1 MAYPG
6 YYAFSKV
13 MEEVMVEQYSIQYG
27 IPYTI
32 QRCSWVFEKDD
43 LLSHFSLLENVDP
56 AEPGHGFGEVPDEI
70 MALVEAGEERVAS
83 QVDERAVP
91 YDRHIVHIDDV
102 VQAFGLILGNH
113 VAIGRSFNIAGPSAF
128 NYGPA
133 TEYLS
138 EKTRVPVIE
147 VPAPGYHSFEIDI
160 NRARTVLGYRPEND
174 IFTMIDRALQWRE
187 GA

>member
-1 MAYPG
+1 MQRDTHIA
-6 YYAFSKV
+6 
-13 MEEVMVEQYSIQYG
+13 
-27 IPYTI
+27 TI
-32 QRCSWVFEKDD
+32 DVRTIVDVQD
-43 LLSHFSLLENVDP
+43 LLQVGQERGYVTS
-56 AEPGHGFGEVPDEI
+56 DEI
-70 MALVEAGEERVAS
+70 MALVEAGDERVAS
-83 QVDERAVP
+83 QVGARGVP

-138 EKTRVPVIE
+138 EKTGIPVID

-174 IFTMIDRALQWRE
+174 IFTMIDRALEWRE
-187 GA
+187 SAR